1 MIETIFVLCCVLGVG
16 IFFWDV
22 KRKAMRHL
30 SAVQNVKSKIATA
43 TKMTASFAAF
53 SHGPKVTLLLASSG
67 PYDLFLFHKIV
78 DGTSVEQHQ
87 ISLQKI
93 LAVQLIVDGITFKTT
108 KTSQLPSIN
117 QRASDIARQEVE
129 SMSGDELQDIKRIS
143 LLLAH
148 STNGSPENLQI
159 SLYQAK
165 KNDPSGLSTKVLL
178 NALWWQQF
186 LLAYIGKTPHIDT
199 EPF

>member
-1 MIETIFVLCCVLGVG
+1 MIETVFVLCCFLGVG

-22 KRKAMRHL
+22 RRKALRHQN
-30 SAVQNVKSKIATA
+30 AVQNVKSKIATA

-53 SHGPKVTLLLASSG
+53 SHGPKATLLLASSG
-67 PYDLFLFHKIV
+67 PYDLFLFNKIV
-78 DGTSVEQHQ
+78 GGKNIEQHQ
-87 ISLQKI
+87 ISLQKV
-93 LAVQLIVDGITFKTT
+93 LAVQLSINSTTFKST
-108 KTSQLPSIN
+108 KTSHLPSIN
-117 QRASDIARQEVE
+117 QRATDIARQEVE
-129 SMSGDELQDIKRIS
+129 AMSPDDLKNIKRIS

-148 STNGSPENLQI
+148 NTNETQENLQI
-159 SLYQAK
+159 PLYQAGK
-165 KNDPSGLSTKVLL
+165 DDKGALSTKILL